1 MWKYEF
7 TEYALEDLKKLDLSQ
22 SKQIIKKIEKVSN
35 NPLAKS
41 KGGMGIPLGNKHGI
55 NLSNCLEVKHR
66 GLGIRAIY
74 RLKHGDNIMEIVA
87 IDRRDDYLVYF
98 VASTRIKT
106 ITR

>member
-22 SKQIIKKIEKVSN
+22 SKQILKKIEKVSN
-35 NPLAKS
+35 NPLEKS

-55 NLSNCLEVKHR
+55 NLTNCLEVKHR

-74 RLKHGDNIMEIVA
+74 RLNYSDNTMEIIA
-87 IDRRDDYLVYF
+87 IGRRDDYLIYLI
-98 VASTRIKT
+98 ASTRL
-106 ITR
+106 